1 MSDSN
6 KKIKVGVV
14 GLRRGMSFASSAE
27 SIGIELV
34 AICDTRSEKL
44 KEEGERL
51 NVTTYRDYDKFLE
64 HEMDAVIL
72 ANYFHQHSPF
82 AVKAL
87 AAGMHVMSETSA
99 CKTLAEGVE
108 LARAVEKSGK
118 IYMFAENYTY
128 FAYNQEMR
136 RLYESGEIGE
146 VQYAEGEYNHSSDSH
161 AWNELAPGLNHWRNH
176 LPPTYYCTHAMGPI
190 MSITNTRPVSV
201 NAQSI
206 TASEA
211 DLEQDHVR
219 ACDPG
224 SVSICRMSNG
234 AMSRLMGLSLR
245 GYSIWYRFHGTRGLM
260 ENLRTGNTDMVRVV
274 HDKWDRREGDVS
286 EKIYQPDF
294 PVHADQAIELGH
306 GGGDFFTSY
315 YFAEAIRKNE
325 QPYQNVYWG
334 LDVTITGIQG
344 WRSCLANGASFDI
357 PDFRD
362 ESVRKQYENDE
373 WSPFPE
379 DRGLGQPWPSIK
391 GEIKPSPKG
400 IAAARKAWLDMGY
413 EVD

>member
-1 MSDSN
+1 MLGSGR
-6 KKIKVGVV
+6 KIRVGVV
-14 GLRRGMSFASSAE
+14 GLRRGMNFASSAD
-27 SIGIELV
+27 ITGMELV
-34 AICDTRSEKL
+34 AICDTRREKL
-44 KEEGERL
+44 KETGDTL
-51 NVTTYRDYDKFLE
+51 GITTYTDYDRFLE
-64 HEMDAVIL
+64 HDMDAVIL
-72 ANYFHQHSPF
+72 ANYFHQHTPL

-99 CKTLAEGVE
+99 CKTLAEGVA

-146 VQYAEGEYNHSSDSH
+146 VQYAEGEYNHSSNSQ
-161 AWNELAPGLNHWRNH
+161 AWNELAPGLSHWRNH

-190 MSITNTRPVSV
+190 MSVTNTRPLSV

-206 TASEA
+206 AASEV

-219 ACDPG
+219 ICDPG

-234 AMSRLMGLSLR
+234 AMSRIMGLSLR
-245 GYSIWYRFHGTRGLM
+245 GHSIWYRFHGTRGLM
-260 ENLRTGNTDMVRVV
+260 ENLRTGDTDMVRVV
-274 HDKWDRREGDVS
+274 HEKWDRREGDVS
-286 EKIYQPDF
+286 EKIYRPDF
-294 PVHADQAIELGH
+294 PVHADLASSLGH

-325 QPYQNVYWG
+325 QPYQDVYWG

-362 ESVRKQYENDE
+362 DSVRKQYESDD

-379 DRGLGQPWPSIK
+379 DRRPGQPWPSIK
-391 GEIKPSPKG
+391 GEIKPTLDG
-400 IAAARKAWLDMGY
+400 IASARKVWSEMGY
-413 EVD
+413 DFD

>member
-1 MSDSN
+1 MSISEM
-6 KKIKVGVV
+6 KMRVGVI

-27 SIGIELV
+27 VVGMELV
-34 AICDTRSEKL
+34 AMCDTQREKL
-44 KEEGERL
+44 AEAGEKL
-51 NVTTYRDYDKFLE
+51 GVSTYTDYDKFLE

-72 ANYFHQHSPF
+72 ANYFHQHAPL

-87 AAGMHVMSETSA
+87 GAGMHVMSETSA
-99 CKTLAEGVE
+99 CKTLGEGVA
-108 LARAVEKSGK
+108 LARAVERSGK
-118 IYMFAENYTY
+118 IYMFAENYPY

-146 VQYAEGEYNHSSDSH
+146 VQYSEGEYNHSANSKI
-161 AWNELAPGLNHWRNH
+161 WNELAPGLNHWRNH

-206 TASEA
+206 AASEK
-211 DLEQDHVR
+211 DLEQAHVR
-219 ACDPG
+219 ACDQG

-234 AMSRLMGLSLR
+234 SMSRIMGLSLR
-245 GYSIWYRFHGTRGLM
+245 GNSIWYRFHGTRGLM
-260 ENLRTGNTDMVRVV
+260 ENTRAGSTEMVRIL
-274 HDKWDRREGDVS
+274 HEDWDRGPGDVS
-286 EKIYQPDF
+286 EKIYKPDL
-294 PVHADQAIELGH
+294 PVHADLAEKFGH
-306 GGGDFFTSY
+306 GGGDFFTGH

-325 QPYQNVYWG
+325 QPYQDVYWG
-334 LDVTITGIQG
+334 LDATVVGIQG

-362 ESVRKQYENDE
+362 ESVRKKYEGDD

-379 DRGLGQPWPSIK
+379 DRAPGQPWPSIK
-391 GEIKPSPKG
+391 GEIRPSPEG
-400 IAAARKAWLDMGY
+400 IAAARKVWLEMGY
-413 EVD
+413 NVD